1 MQLDISAQ
9 RLLQELTQ
17 NQKQRENDLRELD
30 NSISRLELR
39 LEHES
44 KILCDCQGT
53 ILEVAVQPGQVL
65 GMGLRVGTIERRIV
79 AFATLRRNSAE
90 EGEGVLFGVAPEA
103 QGRGIYR
110 SLMIGAMLWFRTRGT
125 ARMVVSTQVTNAAV
139 QKVWTRLGFEPWKS
153 NYTFHKWF

>member
-1 MQLDISAQ
+1 MPVKSTVDALE
-9 RLLQELTQ
+9 RVHL
-17 NQKQRENDLRELD
+17 NDP
-30 NSISRLELR
+30 
-39 LEHES
+39 
-44 KILCDCQGT
+44 
-53 ILEVAVQPGQVL
+53 EVRIIYPSVAS
-65 GMGLRVGTIERRIV
+65 GLRHYSSQAIV
-79 AFATLRRNSAE
+79 QLM
-90 EGEGVLFGVAPEA
+90 FGVAPEA